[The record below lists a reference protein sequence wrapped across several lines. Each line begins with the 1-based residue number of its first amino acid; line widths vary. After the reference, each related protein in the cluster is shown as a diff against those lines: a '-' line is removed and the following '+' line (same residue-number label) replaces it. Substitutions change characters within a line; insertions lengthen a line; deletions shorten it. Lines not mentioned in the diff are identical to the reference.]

1 MKNSE
6 NPLNNRGKHGDFPHM
21 HIAGIFYIT
30 AKHISAFA
38 LNVSQNE
45 RPESEMTTSA
55 HLPASNR
62 NMGML
67 FCVAAC
73 ILALTTTIGLA
84 YLANPNPTPKLHMAK
99 SEVSHCS
106 VAGAIAVIGSRG
118 EWNCL
123 AAQ

>member
-1 MKNSE
+1 
-6 NPLNNRGKHGDFPHM
+6 M
-21 HIAGIFYIT
+21 HIAGVFYIA
-30 AKHISAFA
+30 AKHIGAIA
-38 LNVSQNE
+38 LNVFRNE
-45 RPESEMTTSA
+45 RPEPEMMTSA
-55 HLPASNR
+55 HLPASNW

-73 ILALTTTIGLA
+73 IFALTAAIGLA
-84 YLANPNPTPKLHMAK
+84 YLVNPNPTSKLHLAK

-106 VAGAIAVIGSRG
+106 VAGAIAVMSSRG

>member
-1 MKNSE
+1 
-6 NPLNNRGKHGDFPHM
+6 
-21 HIAGIFYIT
+21 
-30 AKHISAFA
+30 
-38 LNVSQNE
+38 
-45 RPESEMTTSA
+45 MTTSA